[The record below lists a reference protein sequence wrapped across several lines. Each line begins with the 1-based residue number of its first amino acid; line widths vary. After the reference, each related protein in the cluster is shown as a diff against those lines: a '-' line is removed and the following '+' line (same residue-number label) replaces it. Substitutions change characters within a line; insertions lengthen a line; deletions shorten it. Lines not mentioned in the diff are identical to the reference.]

1 MLPHSGAC
9 DINKFY
15 GHMTLVTNKFYGA
28 FFGFKMPVIYK
39 KCKLYFIAAP
49 LYDCKNRQTAAR
61 TDN

>member
-1 MLPHSGAC
+1 
-9 DINKFY
+9 
-15 GHMTLVTNKFYGA
+15 
-28 FFGFKMPVIYK
+28 MPAIYK